1 MSSMPKAPTP
11 ADSDYEFVEIKV
23 SHKIDIHLSLD
34 DLINAVQQQADALA
48 ATKQQADAAVADKL
62 NQLNQVANNLKSELG
77 QLKPP
82 GVGA

>member
-1 MSSMPKAPTP
+1 MSTPKAPTP

-48 ATKQQADAAVADKL
+48 ATKQQADSTVVDKL
-62 NQLNQVANNLKSELG
+62 NQLTQAADGLKTVLG
-77 QLKPP
+77 QLKP
-82 GVGA
+82 GSGA